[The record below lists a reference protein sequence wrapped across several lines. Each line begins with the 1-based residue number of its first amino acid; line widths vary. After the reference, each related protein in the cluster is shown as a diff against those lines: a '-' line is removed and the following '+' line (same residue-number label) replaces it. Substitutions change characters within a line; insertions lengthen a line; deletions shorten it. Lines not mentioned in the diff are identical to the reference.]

1 MMMTERL
8 GKRCFITG
16 VLAAVWAAIALAPCR
31 APASETVVRR
41 EGGRST
47 ASAFTFADGWFT
59 APGLGRIARDDV
71 KDWWFRPAET
81 AAQTSVPGR
90 ATGASAADVKRLEAY
105 RRQGLELAGKYPGT
119 AGVIILD
126 DGRYTLTAALHHKYR
141 YHFVGLILN
150 ESLLN
155 WARLELGF
163 SEGRSRRSISLAR
176 CLTKD
181 GRLYTL
187 DPNEIRI
194 GRPGG
199 GTVYFDPNSRVMSAT
214 IPGVEVGSVVEY
226 IYEYEAYA
234 PADWRLFFPG
244 FYFQSELPV
253 RRSILTVRTPAGIPL
268 YSWEENWDVA
278 GGERTGLLGALQKLI
293 RLGRRPFRRTRVK
306 EDGIVYTSW
315 RWEKDNVPPVVQEP
329 LMPPNSEVTPA
340 VHATLMKT
348 WDHLNRI
355 TGGMQQER
363 MVPTPEIEA
372 KTRELTRDEPD
383 IEARIARLYHW
394 VQKNIRYISIKSSL
408 SSGWSGHPAGETFR
422 QGYGD
427 CTDKAILFCT
437 MLHLIGIEAE
447 PVVLRTNDAGVFL
460 PRLPVLACNHC
471 ITELRVNGKR
481 MYLDCTTQDHRYPSL
496 RADDHGVLAINFI
509 RGERRIIP
517 IPPGRLGLGKVA
529 RDRMTLSPDGTL
541 SVRSRN
547 RYAGMYEARL
557 RTGWKRVPD
566 ALRKQ
571 VMQQYLNGIAPG
583 ARLRDFQMPDP
594 QDLSKP
600 FRLEYTYEL
609 PAYLVRA
616 GSLRIFQVPERE
628 RKFPEVALE
637 RRRYDIVYRTSE
649 ARERR
654 AEISLPPDL
663 KVVDLPPD
671 VDIRGPHVRYR
682 ESFRITKGKLV
693 FKSLYERS
701 GRRIGL
707 RKYSAYRRALQRI
720 EVATHKPVYL
730 EGVQNSPSAARES
743 GLQSSRAR

>member
-1 MMMTERL
+1 MR
-8 GKRCFITG
+8 KRSVVAG
-16 VLAAVWAAIALAPCR
+16 VFAALSAAIALAPCR
-31 APASETVVRR
+31 ISAGETVVRR
-41 EGGRST
+41 DGGRST
-47 ASAFTFADGWFT
+47 ASAFSFADGWFT
-59 APGLGRIARDDV
+59 APGLGKIARNDV

-81 AAQTSVPGR
+81 TQASVSAPQ
-90 ATGASAADVKRLEAY
+90 ADSSAAVVKRLAGY
-105 RRQGLELAGKYPGT
+105 RRRGLELAAKYPGT

-126 DGRYTLTAALHHKYR
+126 DGRYTLTADLHHRYR
-141 YHFVGLILN
+141 YHFIGLILN

-163 SEGRSRRSISLAR
+163 SEGRSRRSIPLAR
-176 CLTKD
+176 CLTKS

-187 DPNEIRI
+187 SPKEIRI

-199 GTVYFDPNSRVMSAT
+199 GTVYFDPNSRVMTAT

-234 PADWRLFFPG
+234 PEDWRLFFPG
-244 FYFQSELPV
+244 FYFQSDLPV
-253 RRSILTVRTPAGIPL
+253 QRSVFTVRTPAGIPL
-268 YSWEENWDVA
+268 YSWEENWVVA
-278 GGERTGLLGALQKLI
+278 DGAGSGVLGALRKLA
-293 RLGRRPFRRTRVK
+293 RFGRRPYRRSRVK
-306 EDGIVYTSW
+306 VDGTVYTVW
-315 RWEKDNVPPVVQEP
+315 RWEKDDVPPIVQEP
-329 LMPPNSEVTPA
+329 RMPPSSEITPA
-340 VHATLMKT
+340 VHATLMKS
-348 WDHLNRI
+348 WDHLDRL
-355 TGGMQQER
+355 TGGMQRER

-383 IEARIARLYHW
+383 VEARIARLYHW

-447 PVVLRTNDAGVFL
+447 PVVLRTNDAGLFL

-509 RGERRIIP
+509 RGERRVIP
-517 IPPGRLGLGKVA
+517 IPPGRLGLGKA
-529 RDRMTLSPDGTL
+529 AQDRMTLDPAGVLT
-541 SVRSRN
+541 VHSRN
-547 RYAGMYEARL
+547 QYAGMYEASL
-557 RTGWKRVPD
+557 RAGWKQVPD
-566 ALRKQ
+566 ALRNQ

-583 ARLRDFQMPDP
+583 ARLRSFQMPDP
-594 QDLSKP
+594 QDLSTP
-600 FRLEYTYEL
+600 FRLEYIYVL

-616 GSLRIFQVPERE
+616 GTLRIFQVPDRE

-637 RRRYDIVYRTSE
+637 HRRYDIVYRTSE
-649 ARERR
+649 ARERH
-654 AEISLPPDL
+654 AEIVLPANL
-663 KVVDLPPD
+663 KVVDIPAD

-682 ESFRITKGKLV
+682 ESFRLADGKLV
-693 FKSLYERS
+693 FASWYERS
-701 GRRIGL
+701 GRRV
-707 RKYSAYRRALQRI
+707 RVRDYPAYRRALQRI
-720 EVATHKPVYL
+720 EAATHKPVYF
-730 EGVQNSPSAARES
+730 EDVRK
-743 GLQSSRAR
+743 